1 MASNIRLYSVPGI
14 SPTDEPMFDSALDF
28 YGYINQWGY
37 APDEGFFVPKFKDTI
52 TLDTTTFPFTGTANY
67 ASIFYANRYY
77 FYFIEDM
84 RYISEDLV
92 EIDITMDV
100 IQTYAYDIVFYKYER
115 TRKLIRRWVDS
126 KINRDYLRENWS
138 TGMMQVVKVKYYN
151 DPRSFSSYSGDDVT
165 TGTIIFK
172 YAIDANSNDWGSI
185 IDYPFD
191 SDFETLGRFKHYFL
205 PMVQN
210 KLRNNVSYVKPGEGG
225 VSYNDRD
232 TFNQLSSKPL
242 TKDVYYLP
250 MSPFNFTSKPTQ
262 TALNSNDFDM
272 IAISSEC
279 HPIGIKESGNVT
291 SVVARTYSDN
301 YDFDFRAN
309 YNHDALFSTKYVPAM
324 LDENY
329 MRIEFGESSALSTYP
344 LYQLTADNC
353 YLRYI
358 PDVIDGSRIYAIISD
373 DTLATVDVG
382 TGFNYTL
389 KDPYSTLQRAT
400 NVLRFDL
407 MTDAYEEWYTYNKGA
422 LVGALVQTVGSIGMA
437 GSAGYFMKDAI
448 SDYASVSY
456 INAKTAA
463 DKRRVVQTE
472 NYRNA
477 MNSISTGRQMGAS
490 GSSLVGWAQEG
501 LNASMQPPTCKQTGG
516 SNGDRLANTVTI
528 FAREYRVNDF
538 EEVARHYE
546 SVGYRVH
553 ELIHS
558 TGYGEQHQIE
568 SPWLRTRYYYDVVS
582 IDNISYFPAN
592 FPLTTELDELIR
604 DRFRKGFRAWHSFTN
619 MGRTS
624 LYINSKNLIMGCT
637 CVYDNPE
644 V

>member
-1 MASNIRLYSVPGI
+1 
-14 SPTDEPMFDSALDF
+14 MFDSALEF

-52 TLDTTTFPFTGTANY
+52 TLDVTTFPFTGTANY
-67 ASIFYANRYY
+67 ASIYYANRYY
-77 FYFIEDM
+77 FYFIEGM

-100 IQTYAYDIVFYKYER
+100 IQTYAYDICFYKYER
-115 TRKLIRRWVDS
+115 TRKLINRWVGG
-126 KINRDYLRENWS
+126 KINRNYLRENWS
-138 TGMMQVVKVKYYN
+138 TGMMQAVKVKYYN
-151 DPRSFSSYSGDDVT
+151 DPRSFSSYDGNDHT

-172 YAIDANSNDWGSI
+172 YALDANANDWGSI

-191 SDFETLGRFKHYFL
+191 SDFETLGRYKHYFL

-210 KLRNNVSYVKPGEGG
+210 KLRNSVSYIKPGEAGI
-225 VSYNDRD
+225 SYNDRQ
-232 TFNQLSSKPL
+232 TFNQLTSKPL

-250 MSPFNFTSKPTQ
+250 MSPFNFTSNPTQ
-262 TALNSNDFDM
+262 TALNSNDFDV

-301 YDFDFRAN
+301 YDFDFRIN
-309 YNHDALFSTKYVPAM
+309 SDPTALFSVNYVPAM

-353 YLRYI
+353 YLRYV
-358 PDVIDGSRIYAIISD
+358 PDVIDGTRIYAIISD
-373 DTLATVDVG
+373 NILTTVETG
-382 TGFNYTL
+382 TDYNYTL
-389 KDPYSTLQRAT
+389 KDPYSTIQRAT
-400 NVLRFDL
+400 NVLRFDI

-422 LVGALVQTVGSIGMA
+422 LVGALVQTVGGIGIAGAAGMA
-437 GSAGYFMKDAI
+437 MQGAI
-448 SDYASVSY
+448 TDYSSVAY
-456 INAKTAA
+456 LNAKNAV
-463 DKRRVVQTE
+463 DRSRVVQTE
-472 NYRNA
+472 NYRTA
-477 MNSISTGRQMGAS
+477 MNSISTGRQMAS
-490 GSSLVGWAQEG
+490 AGGGLIGWAQEG
-501 LNASMQPPTCKQTGG
+501 LNASMQPPICKQTGG

-528 FAREYRVNDF
+528 LAREYRVNDF

-546 SVGYRVH
+546 AVGYRVH
-553 ELIHS
+553 EFINS
-558 TGYGEQHQIE
+558 TGYGEEHQIE
-568 SPWLRTRYYYDVVS
+568 SPWVRTRYYYDVVS
-582 IDNISYFPAN
+582 IDNIAYFPDN

-604 DRFRKGFRAWHSFTN
+604 DRFRKGFRAWHSYTN

-624 LYINSKNLIMGCT
+624 LYINSRNLIMGCT